1 MKLWYQNVA
10 QLMRF
15 YLEHNKKLHFKCL
28 CLTWPTTRDN
38 INTKFLTGPCPTNP
52 RPSPPMLMGSAIGA
66 ADKMKD
72 ENALQH
78 WRGARAAKIE
88 VRGDAKDL
96 VLISSRLGRRTLS
109 EFAFTP
115 TRAVTKS
122 RVRDK
127 NMADTCL
134 RNTNQD
140 LCPDFARRR

>member
-1 MKLWYQNVA
+1 MC
-10 QLMRF
+10 F

-52 RPSPPMLMGSAIGA
+52 RPSPPMLMGSAVGA

-96 VLISSRLGRRTLS
+96 VLISSRLVVKLFSLMLS
-109 EFAFTP
+109 FQGPF
-115 TRAVTKS
+115 
-122 RVRDK
+122 K
-127 NMADTCL
+127 NL
-134 RNTNQD
+134 SPY
-140 LCPDFARRR
+140 LK

>member
-1 MKLWYQNVA
+1 MC
-10 QLMRF
+10 F

-52 RPSPPMLMGSAIGA
+52 RPSPPMLMGSAVGA

-109 EFAFTP
+109 EFGKYMFSQYLCTRVIVTITRQLPPQDAGVPFFTH
-115 TRAVTKS
+115 TSGSGSWVLVGLVK
-122 RVRDK
+122 
-127 NMADTCL
+127 
-134 RNTNQD
+134 
-140 LCPDFARRR
+140 